1 MAMDSMTL
9 DELRDALLAVME
21 EMRAAEEKQNAL
33 FDMRARLRPESKH
46 QRMVKRD
53 LEDELAALGEAL
65 RGMHEAKMNLIARIG
80 EMSKEA

>member
-1 MAMDSMTL
+1 MA
-9 DELRDALLAVME
+9 
-21 EMRAAEEKQNAL
+21 AL
-33 FDMRARLRPESKH
+33 FDMRASLRPESKH

-80 EMSKEA
+80 EMSK